1 MNDEY
6 ADGILKELRK
16 GKKKQNFLRP
26 NYSKY
31 SLPNLSATIMNHFLG
46 KRSDAID
53 DESIK
58 KVFEGSETIILILV
72 DGLGYNFMKR
82 SLNGRDSNI
91 IRAFVDSGLTIPIT
105 STFPT
110 TTTTA
115 LTSVNTAL
123 TPQEHGIVGHTMF
136 LKEFG
141 TVANMITFT
150 PAIEPISGGL
160 VRAGLVPENYLGSH
174 TIYESL
180 ASAGIEST
188 VLTRSIYR
196 NSILSRILHKGA
208 SIIPYVNSADLFI
221 SLAEQ
226 VRAKVPLIFCY
237 WDELDTGSHIYG
249 PETDK
254 AQAIFRN
261 FLFSFYT
268 EFIRKLNRTE
278 SRNTSVLMTGDH
290 GLVSVDRNESII
302 ANEYPSLMKNLQRP
316 PSGDSRASF
325 LKVMAGREDKVLR
338 FFEKFAG
345 KLGIFR
351 SDELFD
357 DGFFGR
363 GRVREGVREAI
374 GEFTVLSKN
383 GVTFRYRYKKTR
395 DETVL
400 RGHHG
405 GLTEEELFVPLI
417 ALKPASFKIK

>member
-150 PAIEPISGGL
+150 PAEPISGGL

-180 ASAGIEST
+180 AIAGIEST

>member
-31 SLPNLSATIMNHFLG
+31 SLPNLSATILNHFLG

-82 SLNGRDSNI
+82 SLSGRDSNI

-150 PAIEPISGGL
+150 PAI
-160 VRAGLVPENYLGSH
+160 
-174 TIYESL
+174 
-180 ASAGIEST
+180 
-188 VLTRSIYR
+188 
-196 NSILSRILHKGA
+196 
-208 SIIPYVNSADLFI
+208 
-221 SLAEQ
+221 
-226 VRAKVPLIFCY
+226 
-237 WDELDTGSHIYG
+237 
-249 PETDK
+249 
-254 AQAIFRN
+254 
-261 FLFSFYT
+261 
-268 EFIRKLNRTE
+268 
-278 SRNTSVLMTGDH
+278 
-290 GLVSVDRNESII
+290 
-302 ANEYPSLMKNLQRP
+302 
-316 PSGDSRASF
+316 
-325 LKVMAGREDKVLR
+325 
-338 FFEKFAG
+338 
-345 KLGIFR
+345 
-351 SDELFD
+351 
-357 DGFFGR
+357 
-363 GRVREGVREAI
+363 
-374 GEFTVLSKN
+374 
-383 GVTFRYRYKKTR
+383 
-395 DETVL
+395 
-400 RGHHG
+400 
-405 GLTEEELFVPLI
+405 
-417 ALKPASFKIK
+417 